1 MQLSFLNAAIIDVCE
16 GEGEGEGEE
25 EEDGDV
31 ITMGPAPATKPA
43 TKPEKPEK
51 PAKANEWT
59 GRRGG
64 KREDTGDLDID
75 NI

>member
-1 MQLSFLNAAIIDVCE
+1 MDDIVEWDRSAEDE
-16 GEGEGEGEE
+16 GVTGAGASDESNEE
-25 EEDGDV
+25 DV
-31 ITMGPAPATKPA
+31 ITMGPATATKPA
-43 TKPEKPEK
+43 AK